1 MLERIC
7 EIVFYCIYWLKSCNL
22 NRKQAVSYGC
32 SMKKMFSKT
41 SQPSQVN
48 TRRSQPEVLCL
59 IAALKY
65 FSTFTEKVTLESHF
79 LNKFTWEFCEIFKNN
94 HFVEHLQT
102 TDFET
107 PVLESF
113 FNKTTSLTA

>member
-1 MLERIC
+1 
-7 EIVFYCIYWLKSCNL
+7 
-22 NRKQAVSYGC
+22 
-32 SMKKMFSKT
+32 MKKMFSKT
-41 SQPSQVN
+41 SQPSQAN
-48 TRRSQPEVLCL
+48 TRRNQPEVLCL

-102 TDFET
+102 TDF
-107 PVLESF
+107 
-113 FNKTTSLTA
+113 